1 MAASSGA
8 VEVFE
13 GSTRDAH
20 RIQMQTLRSILERNA
35 AVGYLRRFLCGD
47 AGFPDPA
54 QADPAHTAAAFRRL
68 VPLSS
73 YDDYAD
79 LIDRIAD
86 GAEPP
91 TALSVDPLLC
101 FFNSSGTSTSN
112 PKLIPYFDSSLAK
125 SASSVAHQTS
135 SALLQRLFPPRRSAN
150 KVLWFLYAGNVTA
163 TEAGY
168 KVMAASAFP
177 FHNNTPTPSP
187 LLSMCVSP
195 REVIVGADTLQ
206 QMYCHLLCGLSLSA
220 SVDCIRAP
228 YAAGLIRAIRM
239 LESKWMQLCDD
250 IEYGS
255 LSSEITEPS
264 MRVAVQELLGAPQP
278 ELATRIREI
287 CMRNNWR
294 GILCRLWPKLCYIAC
309 VSTGSMEQY
318 FSLIKH
324 YAGDNLPL
332 LGGDYFAS
340 ECPIG
345 INMDRSCPPAT
356 TSFVIIPSAA
366 YFEFLPFELG
376 ASPNVQET
384 VDISGVEVQKMYEVV
399 VTTYRGLY
407 RYRLNDVV
415 KVVGFYNSSPRVEFI
430 TRAPKEDSEVF
441 TERDLISAMSTLG
454 LMIGDGKGGE
464 IVEFAGY
471 LDPNL
476 DQGHVIIF
484 VELDKDCLFLQR
496 ENVDKS
502 IGQLSRCCQSLEA
515 CLGSVYK
522 VKRAKGNLGLLEL
535 SIVKPGSFEGLARMA
550 IKSGAPANQY
560 KPAKIL
566 RTCNFVNLLKE
577 NVILSSASEPNI

>member
-1 MAASSGA
+1 MVCEKELGGVELVREAQEASEQGPSPKSLSPSD
-8 VEVFE
+8 EQLL
-13 GSTRDAH
+13 T
-20 RIQMQTLRSILERNA
+20 
-35 AVGYLRRFLCGD
+35 FLD
-47 AGFPDPA
+47 
-54 QADPAHTAAAFRRL
+54 L
-68 VPLSS
+68 V
-73 YDDYAD
+73 
-79 LIDRIAD
+79 
-86 GAEPP
+86 
-91 TALSVDPLLC
+91 V
-101 FFNSSGTSTSN
+101 
-112 PKLIPYFDSSLAK
+112 
-125 SASSVAHQTS
+125 VACH
-135 SALLQRLFPPRRSAN
+135 RLFPPTRSAN

-220 SVDCIRAP
+220 SVDCIRVAKGEIARP
-228 YAAGLIRAIRM
+228 QRPRRTRLKAITR
-239 LESKWMQLCDD
+239 ELCDD

-287 CMRNNWR
+287 CMRNNRR

-345 INMDRSCPPAT
+345 INMDRSRPPAT

-384 VDISGVEVQKMYEVV
+384 VDISGVEVGKMYEVV

-430 TRAPKEDSEVF
+430 TRAPKGDSEVF
-441 TERDLISAMSTLG
+441 TERDLISAMTTLG

-471 LDPNL
+471 LDPNS
-476 DQGHVIIF
+476 DQEHVIIF

-577 NVILSSASEPNI
+577 NVILSSASELNI